1 MVTAVVLICLA
12 LVLILVWM
20 IVITILYCHL
30 AKIQRV
36 LKQSLLGSTKLL
48 EEGQSNILE
57 ALDYFLYYFENLTGD
72 AENLYKEASNV
83 LEIANEK
90 ATHARDTVQAARKLK
105 AQICLHKLQEA
116 AATEQKGE
124 SDGKDEENPSSV
136 PADTPQEE

>member
-1 MVTAVVLICLA
+1 MVNTIVLICLA

-36 LKQSLLGSTKLL
+36 LKQSLLSSTRLL
-48 EEGQSNILE
+48 EESQSNILE

-83 LEIANEK
+83 LEIATEK
-90 ATHARDTVQAARKLK
+90 AAHARDTAQAARRLK
-105 AQICLHKLQEA
+105 AQICMHKLQEA
-116 AATEQKGE
+116 AKQKGE
-124 SDGKDEENPSSV
+124 SDGKDEENQGSI
-136 PADTPQEE
+136 PADTPKKE

>member
-1 MVTAVVLICLA
+1 MVAAVLLIALA
-12 LVLILVWM
+12 LVLILIWM
-20 IVITILYCHL
+20 IAITILYCHL

-36 LKQSLLGSTKLL
+36 LKQSLLTSTALL

-83 LEIANEK
+83 LEIATEK
-90 ATHARDTVQAARKLK
+90 AAHARDTAQAARKLK

-116 AATEQKGE
+116 AEQKGE
-124 SDGKDEENPSSV
+124 SDGKDEENQSSI
-136 PADTPQEE
+136 PADTPKEE

>member
-1 MVTAVVLICLA
+1 MVAAVLLIALA
-12 LVLILVWM
+12 LVLILIWM

-36 LKQSLLGSTKLL
+36 LKQSLLTSTALL

-83 LEIANEK
+83 LEIATEK
-90 ATHARDTVQAARKLK
+90 AAHARDTAQAARKLK

-116 AATEQKGE
+116 AEQKGG
-124 SDGKDEENPSSV
+124 SDGKDEENQSSI
-136 PADTPQEE
+136 PADTPKEE